1 MDQKEVVERDES
13 GRFLTSGNPKGRPKG
28 SKNRVTLLKL
38 MAEEAVREG
47 HTEQML
53 DVARLVIAQALD
65 GDTKSQ
71 KLVWDAIMSKGTA
84 DDKTQAKEKVEINIG
99 GMVKP
104 PEVKTVTE
112 ITIDNDEDPQDEQ
125 QEPEH

>member
-1 MDQKEVVERDES
+1 MADKKEVAERDDN

-38 MAEEAVREG
+38 MAEESIREDN
-47 HTEQML
+47 TDQMMN
-53 DVARLVIAQALD
+53 VARLVIAQALD

-71 KLVWDAIMSKGTA
+71 KLVWDSVMSKGTA
-84 DDKTQAKEKVEINIG
+84 DEKTQAREKVEINIG
-99 GMVKP
+99 GMTP

-112 ITIDNDEDPQDEQ
+112 ITIDQEEDPQDDKT
-125 QEPEH
+125 